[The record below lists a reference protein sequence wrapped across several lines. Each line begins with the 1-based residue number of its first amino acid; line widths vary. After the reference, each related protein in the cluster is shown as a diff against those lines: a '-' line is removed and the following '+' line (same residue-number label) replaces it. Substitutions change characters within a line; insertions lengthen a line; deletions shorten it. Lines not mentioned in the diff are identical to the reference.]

1 MLKICL
7 VVLSLLSAVGSWAA
21 ATNESEIRRNHI
33 EDIFIWKISDELKM
47 SVKEEKAFTE
57 INKSLNKK
65 KYDLNRQIQELAR
78 QLNAKSPQLE
88 SKLKDY
94 RKLLA
99 EYNQLSLAEYDS
111 IKKLLGSQKF
121 ADYIRVKSELNAK
134 LRSILAGER
143 NVDKKEATVK
153 LPPPKV
159 IIESN

>member
-7 VVLSLLSAVGSWAA
+7 VALSLLLGVSSLAA
-21 ATNESEIRRNHI
+21 ATSENEIRRNHI

-47 SVKEEKAFTE
+47 TVKEEKAFTE

-65 KYDLNRQIQELAR
+65 KYDLNRQIQDLAQ
-78 QLNAKSPQLE
+78 QLSDKTPQLE
-88 SKLKDY
+88 TKLKEY
-94 RKLLA
+94 RKLLL
-99 EYNQLSLAEYDS
+99 EYNELSLTEYDS

-143 NVDKKEATVK
+143 NPDKKEANVK